1 MEMIFIG
8 YAPVSLLIST
18 DSVPILMD
26 IVFPHFMDQ
35 ETEAQI
41 N

>member
-1 MEMIFIG
+1 MEIIFICCV
-8 YAPVSLLIST
+8 PVSLLIPT
-18 DSVPILMD
+18 GSVPILTD
-26 IVFPHFMDQ
+26 IVFAHFMDQ